1 MARPKR
7 FPEKLV
13 VGLTPEL
20 KIFLEEESEKK
31 GCDMNAVVRMAILEY
46 KERIEK
52 ANS

>member
-20 KIFLEEESEKK
+20 KEFLEKESERK
-31 GCDMNAVVRMAILEY
+31 GCDMNAIVRMAILEY
-46 KERIEK
+46 KEKLEK
-52 ANS
+52 SDN